1 MATKDKEFELHVSGD
16 EIPDESV
23 LLKRLQEALNR
34 GTKKVNIVNGYVVD
48 TDSSINI
55 QVGPILGEV
64 TTDSAIAMIEVRGK
78 EDTIPISAKVYK
90 EKEKGTPIKTITI
103 ELQANRPTIFQF
115 EDLEPSTDYTGEF
128 RVIF

>member
-1 MATKDKEFELHVSGD
+1 MATKNKEFELHVSGD

-64 TTDSAIAMIEVRGK
+64 TTNSAIAMIEVRGK
-78 EDTIPISAKVYK
+78 EDTIPISAKAYK